1 MSEQPP
7 VLDEQVLDA
16 LRDSVGGDDAFVADL
31 VATYL
36 AEGAEHMVEMEVA
49 AAAGDAA
56 AIVRPAHSMKSSS
69 AALGAAR
76 MSSISRDIEFAG
88 REGRAEGLAASVQ
101 EARAAWEA
109 TVAELR
115 ARRLAG

>member
-1 MSEQPP
+1 MSDQPP
-7 VLDEQVLDA
+7 VLDQQVLDA

-36 AEGAEHMVEMEVA
+36 TEGAEHIAEMEA
-49 AAAGDAA
+49 AAADAA

-115 ARRLAG
+115 ARGLAG

>member
-1 MSEQPP
+1 MSDQPTI
-7 VLDEQVLDA
+7 LDQQVLDA
-16 LRDSVGGDDAFVADL
+16 LRESVGGDDTFVADL

-36 AEGAEHMVEMEVA
+36 AEGAEHMAEMDAA

-88 REGRAEGLAASVQ
+88 REGRPEGLAASVQ
-101 EARAAWEA
+101 DARATWEA

-115 ARRLAG
+115 SRGLPG

>member
-69 AALGAAR
+69 AALGAVR

-88 REGRAEGLAASVQ
+88 RESRSEGLSASVD
-101 EARAAWEA
+101 EARATWEA
-109 TVAELR
+109 TIAELR
-115 ARRLAG
+115 ERGVAK